1 MLKEL
6 VKLANHLDSKGLVKE
21 ADYLDRIIKSADA
34 IDSVTNI
41 GSKALALIDLNSN
54 PSDCAFST
62 ARAMA
67 TMLPHE
73 RANLGTC
80 SRKGAEFHP
89 TADKAE
95 IVRALDRR
103 RADPTNELDI
113 DTVLH
118 TYVNDLAK
126 KGLLTADVWNQDH
139 TLFSTIVSNSPFDL
153 PQEVI
158 GSLIAAGVNLASK
171 PLQAMHDRTEG
182 IIEEAS
188 RGTFTNQRGLDG

>member
-1 MLKEL
+1 MLKDL

-34 IDSVTNI
+34 IDKVTNI
-41 GSKALALIDLNSN
+41 GSKALDIMELNSN

-73 RANLGTC
+73 RVNLGTC

-95 IVRALDRR
+95 IVKALDRR

-113 DTVLH
+113 DAVLH
-118 TYVNDLAK
+118 KYIHDLAR
-126 KGLLTADVWNQDH
+126 KGLLTADVWLADNE
-139 TLFSTIVSNSPFDL
+139 LFNTIVSNSPFAL
-153 PQEVI
+153 PVEVFN
-158 GSLIAAGVNLASK
+158 SLLAEGVNLANK

-188 RGTFTNQRGLDG
+188 RGTFTSQRGLDG